1 MSATIKTA
9 RDIAQQLHNVSKILI
24 IALKNQLSQTSK
36 ADPDKVKSKSAS
48 INYIENQFY
57 TRINKFSELVN
68 TDITNEN
75 FEAMLLSMYKNLAVI
90 LKMFTT
96 QIIPIIEK
104 NHLED
109 LIASRFKSLPKS
121 ITDIL
126 EKVTM
131 YLKNGANS
139 ISKEVD
145 AIDYR
150 FGSKNDT
157 KDVISKKNARND
169 LSEEVVDSISN
180 TLSTVIKNTL
190 NLITF
195 RRNSIDNTLDDVNN
209 RLHSLNKQ
217 IVSSFGNGDKN
228 ITWNDFKGFFVS
240 DPFVGAVTGLV
251 ASIGI
256 FIVMKRLI
264 RSLLARIRRLFD

>member
-9 RDIAQQLHNVSKILI
+9 RDVAQQLHNVSKILI
-24 IALKNQLSQTSK
+24 VALKNQLSQTSK
-36 ADPDKVKSKSAS
+36 VDPDKVKSKSAS

-57 TRINKFSELVN
+57 TKINKFSELVN
-68 TDITNEN
+68 VDITNEN

-90 LKMFTT
+90 LKMFIT

-150 FGSKNDT
+150 FGSKNDA
-157 KDVISKKNARND
+157 KDVVSKKNARND
-169 LSEEVVDSISN
+169 LSEVVVDSISN

-217 IVSSFGNGDKN
+217 IVLSFGDGDKN

-240 DPFVGAVTGLV
+240 DPFVGAVTGLA

-256 FIVMKRLI
+256 FIIMKRLI

>member
-1 MSATIKTA
+1 MGATIKTSI
-9 RDIAQQLHNVSKILI
+9 DVAQQLHNISKLLI

-36 ADPDKVKSKSAS
+36 VDTDKANSKSAS
-48 INYIENQFY
+48 INYIEKHFN

-68 TDITNEN
+68 ADITNEN

-126 EKVTM
+126 EKVTI

-139 ISKEVD
+139 INKEVD
-145 AIDYR
+145 AINYR
-150 FGSKNDT
+150 FGSKNDA

-180 TLSTVIKNTL
+180 TLSTVIRNTL

-209 RLHSLNKQ
+209 RLYSLNKQ

-240 DPFVGAVTGLV
+240 DSFVGTVTGLV

-264 RSLLARIRRLFD
+264 ATLLARIRRLFD